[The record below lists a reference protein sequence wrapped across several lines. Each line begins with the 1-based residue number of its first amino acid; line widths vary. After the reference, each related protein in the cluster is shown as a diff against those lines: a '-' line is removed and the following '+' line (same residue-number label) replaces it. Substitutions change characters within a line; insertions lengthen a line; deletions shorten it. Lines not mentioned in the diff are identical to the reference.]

1 MKVMKIMKLVK
12 LVMRVKISKK
22 IEYKK
27 IDMKQINV
35 LYNNINNSSFNFV
48 IIDGNKCE
56 IKKVLDFLKNIKYG
70 CYNDNNIIKF
80 YKKDGIDK
88 VKCALYKARKKS
100 VSIKK
105 FSNYMHKLDNILF
118 TPISNSQKIL
128 EVGLK
133 LMKQDLVK
141 IKKEKDTSIYL
152 LLYLKY
158 ILIIVQK
165 N

>member
-56 IKKVLDFLKNIKYG
+56 IKKVLNFLKNIKYG
-70 CYNDNNIIKF
+70 RYNDNNIIKF
-80 YKKDGIDK
+80 YKTDGIDK

-105 FSNYMHKLDNILF
+105 FSNYMHKLDNI
-118 TPISNSQKIL
+118 
-128 EVGLK
+128 
-133 LMKQDLVK
+133 
-141 IKKEKDTSIYL
+141 
-152 LLYLKY
+152 
-158 ILIIVQK
+158 
-165 N
+165 